1 MTHHTYE
8 HHSDQTPKDLESSL
22 RLTHLLYGLQAVC
35 FILGVTYLIA
45 VIVLI
50 INYVKLPDVKGTWL
64 ESHYR
69 WQIRTFWFGLLWAVV
84 GAITIVVLVGW
95 AILLANYI
103 WLIYRVIKGWIY
115 LNDKKTLYL
124 QDFSKF
130 GLG

>member
-1 MTHHTYE
+1 MAHKTYE
-8 HHSDQTPKDLESSL
+8 HKSDHRAKDLESTL
-22 RLTHLLYGLQAVC
+22 RLTHILYGLQAFC

-50 INYVKLPDVKGTWL
+50 INYVKLPDVQGTWL

-69 WQIRTFWFGLLWAVV
+69 WQIRTFWFGLLWAVI
-84 GAITIVVLVGW
+84 GAITIFIAVGSV
-95 AILLANYI
+95 ILLAVYI

-115 LNDKKTLYL
+115 LKDRKTLYL

-130 GLG
+130 GRD